1 MEAKTE
7 SFDVSRFTSMLI
19 NPALL
24 VLFDR
29 IQTEWFTK
37 VRLWL
42 VTLVQIAKE

>member
-1 MEAKTE
+1 MEAKKE
-7 SFDVSRFTSMLI
+7 AVGVSKFTSTLI

-37 VRLWL
+37 VRL
-42 VTLVQIAKE
+42 